1 MIDYNGDY
9 FCRVSRKIYWKVYL
23 FLLVCAG
30 FVVAGYVYD
39 IPPSKDVLIGLGVTL
54 AIGIKATEAHRLVH
68 SYKITHH
75 HLLHK
80 HGLFSR
86 QIKKVLLSS
95 VGDFK
100 IIQTFWQRI
109 FNVGDI
115 LVYHY
120 GNEHII
126 KVTNIGRPREFADFF
141 QNKLLIAKGAAGGH

>member
-1 MIDYNGDY
+1 MIDSNGDY
-9 FCRVSRKIYWKVYL
+9 FCRVSRKIYWKVYV
-23 FLLVCAG
+23 LLLICVG
-30 FVVAGYVYD
+30 FVVAGYTSG
-39 IPPSKDVLIGLGVTL
+39 IPPDKNVLIGFSVIFIVGV
-54 AIGIKATEAHRLVH
+54 KATEAHRLVH

-80 HGLFSR
+80 RGLFSR

-109 FNVGDI
+109 FNVGDV

-120 GNEHII
+120 GNEHIM
-126 KVTNIGRPREFADFF
+126 KVTNIGRPEEFADFF
-141 QNKLLIAKGAAGGH
+141 QNKLLISKGAMPGH